1 VHRGAFFDEWKSTL
15 QRIGIERGDMVY
27 VASDATYLL
36 AAARK
41 RWGTQEPFDREEFLH
56 SFVDD
61 LQNAVGDAGT
71 LLFPVFTWRF
81 CRGEAFDQRKTTGE
95 VGALNNWVLANRRD
109 FRRTRHP
116 MYSFMVWGRGAEELL
131 ALDNV
136 DAWDEKSPFAYLH
149 THGGKMLLVNVSLQ
163 RAFTFMHYVE
173 RSIKVPYR
181 YLKSFRGNYTDEN
194 GCTEERSYVL
204 YVRDLAIISEEKLSD
219 AMLEGPGAMVSG
231 EWSGG
236 ILKSIDLSHAYDIV
250 KDDLLNCGGGQCY
263 RFENYQIDWMRGATH
278 EDDLGH

>member
-1 VHRGAFFDEWKSTL
+1 MHRGAFFDEWKSTL

-136 DAWDEKSPFAYLH
+136 ACKCIPTA
-149 THGGKMLLVNVSLQ
+149 
-163 RAFTFMHYVE
+163 
-173 RSIKVPYR
+173 
-181 YLKSFRGNYTDEN
+181 
-194 GCTEERSYVL
+194 CL
-204 YVRDLAIISEEKLSD
+204 YVYALCRAIYQSTISLSEKFSWKLY
-219 AMLEGPGAMVSG
+219 G
-231 EWSGG
+231 
-236 ILKSIDLSHAYDIV
+236 
-250 KDDLLNCGGGQCY
+250 
-263 RFENYQIDWMRGATH
+263 
-278 EDDLGH
+278 